1 MSLRNSH
8 NGNALEIQGF
18 PKAMA
23 IGLLPSRADSKLV
36 LGPVLINQ
44 RRLLCPELVRVLV
57 D

>member
-1 MSLRNSH
+1 MSLCNSH